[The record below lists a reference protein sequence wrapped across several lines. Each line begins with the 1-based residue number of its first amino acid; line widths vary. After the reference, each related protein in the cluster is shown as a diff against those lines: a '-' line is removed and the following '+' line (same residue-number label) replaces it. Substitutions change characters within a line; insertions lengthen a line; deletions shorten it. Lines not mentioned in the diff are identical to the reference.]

1 MRYQAGQQVY
11 LDYGRKPNHVLLPQY
26 GFVVPNNVD
35 DRIEIR
41 YAFTPLP
48 PPPPPPPP
56 PRVGA
61 GKKTKGGENN
71 GGRSRRLALQQ
82 SIFDP
87 DAPSTAGA
95 SLRPTAGGGNV
106 EEGDAEAEEDQRV
119 VGNREEGNGEDGKEI
134 DGQGVYG
141 KDGDGGGGTA
151 PSSAHVDQALKQ
163 RIAAAMDLDEV
174 LHLEGAGFRTSSL
187 AAMRL
192 LHMSREEFTAHG
204 VARVLDSVAGVAAGG
219 TEDVVSMRN
228 EVEVAVALHGACRQ
242 VLRGYDDEES
252 IYYSV

>member
-1 MRYQAGQQVY
+1 M
-11 LDYGRKPNHVLLPQY
+11 H
-26 GFVVPNNVD
+26 
-35 DRIEIR
+35 
-41 YAFTPLP
+41 
-48 PPPPPPPP
+48 
-56 PRVGA
+56 
-61 GKKTKGGENN
+61 
-71 GGRSRRLALQQ
+71 
-82 SIFDP
+82 
-87 DAPSTAGA
+87 
-95 SLRPTAGGGNV
+95 
-106 EEGDAEAEEDQRV
+106 
-119 VGNREEGNGEDGKEI
+119 
-134 DGQGVYG
+134 G

-151 PSSAHVDQALKQ
+151 PSSAHVDQAVKQ

-242 VLRGYDDEES
+242 VLRGYDEEES
-252 IYYSV
+252 IVLYSV